1 MFNLVFNII
10 NPIIFQY
17 CPFGVLI
24 YTMWGKKVEY
34 KVFEEYKK
42 IKNCKINMEESIN
55 HAIEI
60 IDDMLHN
67 IDILINLL
75 K

>member
-1 MFNLVFNII
+1 MLKEIFNLVFNIVE
-10 NPIIFQY
+10 PIIFQY

-24 YTMWGKKVEY
+24 YTMWKEEEAED
-34 KVFEEYKK
+34 KVFEEYKINIEEHIDNS
-42 IKNCKINMEESIN
+42 IK
-55 HAIEI
+55 I